1 MVLSLRVVLLLPL
14 GLEAV
19 TTDQQQGRPIGIL
32 FGEFGGEMLKS
43 CSIGDV
49 VPGGNLV
56 NGVGN
61 VILHHRWW

>member
-19 TTDQQQGRPIGIL
+19 TTDQQQGRPIWIL
-32 FGEFGGEMLKS
+32 FREFGGEMLKS

-49 VPGGNLV
+49 ISSGDLV
-56 NGVGN
+56 NGVEN
-61 VILHHRWW
+61 AIL